1 MSLISIIVPM
11 FNEEAA
17 IADFFAEVQPIMAA
31 LDVDYEIICINDGSK
46 DATAGQLAGVYHD
59 HPKTV
64 RVLNLSRN
72 FGKEAALTA
81 GLDLA
86 RGDAVI
92 PMDVDLQDPPEL
104 IPTLIAKWREGFD
117 VVHAV
122 RTSRASDQWLKR
134 TSARWFYWLIGQ
146 LTDVEI
152 PANAGDFRLMDRKV
166 VDVICQMRERDRFMK
181 GLFVW
186 PGFRQVSI
194 GYQRRERAKGN
205 TKFGY
210 WRLWNFA
217 LSGITGFSTIP
228 LRAWTYCGF
237 IISMASFFFAAYLI
251 VRTLVFGVDV
261 PGYAS
266 LMVTLLFFSGL
277 QITGIGIL
285 GEYIGRIHGE
295 VKRRPIYVVDS
306 YLGPQ
311 LPAAENSAV
320 ILPGAARPRPHDG

>member
-11 FNEEAA
+11 FNEEVA
-17 IADFFAEVQPIMAA
+17 IADFFAEVQPIMAG
-31 LDVDYEIICINDGSK
+31 LDVDYEIICINDGSR
-46 DATAGQLAGVYHD
+46 DGTEVQLHAVYQQYPD
-59 HPKTV
+59 IV

-72 FGKEAALTA
+72 FGKETALTA
-81 GLDLA
+81 GLDIA

-92 PMDVDLQDPPEL
+92 PIDVDLQDPPEL
-104 IPTLIAKWREGFD
+104 IATLIAKWREGFE

-122 RTSRASDQWLKR
+122 RTSRAGDHWLKR
-134 TSARWFYWLIGQ
+134 MTARGFYWLIGHM
-146 LTDVEI
+146 TDVDI
-152 PANAGDFRLMDRKV
+152 PANAGDFRLLDRQV
-166 VDVICQMRERDRFMK
+166 VDVICRMRERDRFMK

-186 PGFRQVSI
+186 PGFRQTNI
-194 GYQRRERAKGN
+194 GFTRRSRARGE

-228 LRAWTYCGF
+228 LRAWTYGGF
-237 IISMASFFFAAYLI
+237 AVSMLSFFYAAYLVI
-251 VRTLVFGVDV
+251 RTLVSGVDV

-295 VKRRPIYVVDS
+295 VKRRPLYVVAS
-306 YLGPQ
+306 YLGPKRP
-311 LPAAENSAV
+311 LPDKPEISFPDAV
-320 ILPGAARPRPHDG
+320 VPLPPDG